1 MKNSY
6 LLILAVILL
15 LGSRK
20 QDGIKNILSSV
31 SVDDALNLLKLLGVD
46 ENLINGVMGI
56 LPELLSGGDMSSV
69 IKKALPLI
77 LSFANSAKSSG
88 AEHLVQPK
96 TASESAIAAF
106 STQYQY
112 NKDYFVGD
120 YVTVEQRRFGLIQ
133 PRIQLIG
140 MVESFDQNGRS
151 LTPTFKETE

>member
-6 LLILAVILL
+6 LLILAAILL
-15 LGSRK
+15 LGSKK

-56 LPELLSGGDMSSV
+56 LPELLGGGDMSSV

-88 AEHLVQPK
+88 AEHPSSAEYAG
-96 TASESAIAAF
+96 TAPVDDFIPDEIKNDLS
-106 STQYQY
+106 
-112 NKDYFVGD
+112 NYFA
-120 YVTVEQRRFGLIQ
+120 
-133 PRIQLIG
+133 
-140 MVESFDQNGRS
+140 
-151 LTPTFKETE
+151 

>member
-77 LSFANSAKSSG
+77 LSFANSAKSG
-88 AEHLVQPK
+88 AEHPSSAEYAG
-96 TASESAIAAF
+96 TAPVDDFIPDEIKNDLS
-106 STQYQY
+106 
-112 NKDYFVGD
+112 NYFA
-120 YVTVEQRRFGLIQ
+120 
-133 PRIQLIG
+133 
-140 MVESFDQNGRS
+140 
-151 LTPTFKETE
+151 

>member
-56 LPELLSGGDMSSV
+56 LPELLGGGDMSSV

-88 AEHLVQPK
+88 AEHPSSAEYAG
-96 TASESAIAAF
+96 TAPVDDFIPDEIKNDLS
-106 STQYQY
+106 
-112 NKDYFVGD
+112 NYFA
-120 YVTVEQRRFGLIQ
+120 
-133 PRIQLIG
+133 
-140 MVESFDQNGRS
+140 
-151 LTPTFKETE
+151 

>member
-6 LLILAVILL
+6 LLILAAILL
-15 LGSRK
+15 LGSKK

-56 LPELLSGGDMSSV
+56 LPELLGGGDMSSV

-88 AEHLVQPK
+88 AEPSAATEYAG
-96 TASESAIAAF
+96 TAPVDDFIPDEIKNDLS
-106 STQYQY
+106 
-112 NKDYFVGD
+112 NYFA
-120 YVTVEQRRFGLIQ
+120 
-133 PRIQLIG
+133 
-140 MVESFDQNGRS
+140 
-151 LTPTFKETE
+151 

>member
-6 LLILAVILL
+6 LLILAVVLL

-77 LSFANSAKSSG
+77 LSFANSAKSS
-88 AEHLVQPK
+88 AEQPSSAEYAG
-96 TASESAIAAF
+96 TAPVDDFIPDEIKNDLS
-106 STQYQY
+106 
-112 NKDYFVGD
+112 NYFA
-120 YVTVEQRRFGLIQ
+120 
-133 PRIQLIG
+133 
-140 MVESFDQNGRS
+140 
-151 LTPTFKETE
+151 

>member
-88 AEHLVQPK
+88 EHPSSAEYAG
-96 TASESAIAAF
+96 TAPVDDFIPDEIKNDLS
-106 STQYQY
+106 
-112 NKDYFVGD
+112 NYFA
-120 YVTVEQRRFGLIQ
+120 
-133 PRIQLIG
+133 
-140 MVESFDQNGRS
+140 
-151 LTPTFKETE
+151 

>member
-56 LPELLSGGDMSSV
+56 LPELLGGGDMSSV

-88 AEHLVQPK
+88 AEPSAAEYAG
-96 TASESAIAAF
+96 TAPVDDFIPDEIKNDLS
-106 STQYQY
+106 
-112 NKDYFVGD
+112 NYFA
-120 YVTVEQRRFGLIQ
+120 
-133 PRIQLIG
+133 
-140 MVESFDQNGRS
+140 
-151 LTPTFKETE
+151 

>member
-31 SVDDALNLLKLLGVD
+31 SVHDALNLLKLLGVD

-56 LPELLSGGDMSSV
+56 LPELLGGGDMSSV

-88 AEHLVQPK
+88 AEHPSSAEYAG
-96 TASESAIAAF
+96 TAPVDDFIPDEIKNDLS
-106 STQYQY
+106 
-112 NKDYFVGD
+112 NYFA
-120 YVTVEQRRFGLIQ
+120 
-133 PRIQLIG
+133 
-140 MVESFDQNGRS
+140 
-151 LTPTFKETE
+151 

>member
-56 LPELLSGGDMSSV
+56 LPELLGGGDMSSV

-77 LSFANSAKSSG
+77 LSFANSEKSSG
-88 AEHLVQPK
+88 AEHPSSAEYAG
-96 TASESAIAAF
+96 TAPVDDFIPDEIKNDLS
-106 STQYQY
+106 
-112 NKDYFVGD
+112 NYFA
-120 YVTVEQRRFGLIQ
+120 
-133 PRIQLIG
+133 
-140 MVESFDQNGRS
+140 
-151 LTPTFKETE
+151 

>member
-6 LLILAVILL
+6 LLILAAILL
-15 LGSRK
+15 LGSKK

-56 LPELLSGGDMSSV
+56 LPELLSGGGGDMSSV

-88 AEHLVQPK
+88 AEHPSSAEYAG
-96 TASESAIAAF
+96 TAPVDDFIPDEIKNDLS
-106 STQYQY
+106 
-112 NKDYFVGD
+112 NYFA
-120 YVTVEQRRFGLIQ
+120 
-133 PRIQLIG
+133 
-140 MVESFDQNGRS
+140 
-151 LTPTFKETE
+151 

>member
-77 LSFANSAKSSG
+77 LSFANSEKSSG
-88 AEHLVQPK
+88 AEPPFSAEYAG
-96 TASESAIAAF
+96 TAPVDDFIPDEIKNDLS
-106 STQYQY
+106 
-112 NKDYFVGD
+112 NYFA
-120 YVTVEQRRFGLIQ
+120 
-133 PRIQLIG
+133 
-140 MVESFDQNGRS
+140 
-151 LTPTFKETE
+151 

>member
-56 LPELLSGGDMSSV
+56 LPELLGGGDMSSV

-77 LSFANSAKSSG
+77 LSFANSEKSGG
-88 AEHLVQPK
+88 AEHPSSAEYAG
-96 TASESAIAAF
+96 TAPVDDFIPDEIKNDLS
-106 STQYQY
+106 
-112 NKDYFVGD
+112 NYFA
-120 YVTVEQRRFGLIQ
+120 
-133 PRIQLIG
+133 
-140 MVESFDQNGRS
+140 
-151 LTPTFKETE
+151 